1 MHWASLG
8 LVQRPPAVLLLG
20 MLWGDVL
27 GPISSRPD
35 AQCQRM
41 IEVQINDKLAK
52 GINFPKTSL
61 EMPLKILHLLV
72 LQNTSINEMRE
83 VMCFALSDS
92 FSKAYLE

>member
-1 MHWASLG
+1 MRILLYSLIC
-8 LVQRPPAVLLLG
+8 
-20 MLWGDVL
+20 GD
-27 GPISSRPD
+27 GIREEKT
-35 AQCQRM
+35 
-41 IEVQINDKLAK
+41 IEINDKLAK